1 MALALIASPRDLDL
15 ELSRT
20 VLGRKGFERQLA
32 TVAEQARALAWARR
46 PDIILV
52 DVYLEGALELVEGL
66 RADAETRELSIVA
79 LTGRI
84 TDPRE
89 AQLLRAGANA
99 VLRLPPDSAFD
110 ERLMRYVDVPTRKSS
125 RFPVSFRI
133 SATGSQ
139 TVPAS
144 GLNISIH
151 GLLIETWAELP
162 ISAEM
167 LLTFRLG
174 GEGGTMVRAPG
185 RVVRRGAPRQYGV
198 EFLELDLDARLAIET
213 FVRG

>member
-20 VLGRKGFERQLA
+20 VLGRRGFERQLA

-99 VLRLPPDSAFD
+99 VLRLPADSAFD

-125 RFPVSFRI
+125 RFPVSFRV
-133 SATGSQ
+133 STGSQ

-174 GEGGTMVRAPG
+174 GEGGTMVSAPG

-198 EFLELDLDARLAIET
+198 EFLELDLEARLAIES
-213 FVRG
+213 FVIG

>member
-1 MALALIASPRDLDL
+1 LALALIASPRDLDL

-20 VLGRKGFERQLA
+20 VLGRRGFERQLA

-99 VLRLPPDSAFD
+99 VLRLPADSAFD

-125 RFPVSFRI
+125 RFPVSFRV
-133 SATGSQ
+133 STGSQ

-174 GEGGTMVRAPG
+174 GEGGTMVSAPG

-198 EFLELDLDARLAIET
+198 EFLELDLEARLAIES
-213 FVRG
+213 FVIG

>member
-20 VLGRKGFERQLA
+20 VLGRRGFERQLA

-125 RFPVSFRI
+125 RFPVSFRV
-133 SATGSQ
+133 STGSQ

-174 GEGGTMVRAPG
+174 GEGGTMVSAPG

-198 EFLELDLDARLAIET
+198 EFLELDLEARLAIES
-213 FVRG
+213 FVIG

>member
-1 MALALIASPRDLDL
+1 LALALIASPRDLDL
-15 ELSRT
+15 MLSRT
-20 VLGRKGFERQLA
+20 VLGRRGFERQLA
-32 TVAEQARALAWARR
+32 TVAEQARALAWAQR

-66 RADAETRELSIVA
+66 RADAETQGLSIVA
-79 LTGRI
+79 LTGRT

-110 ERLMRYVDVPTRKSS
+110 ERLMRYVDVPMRKSS

-133 SATGSQ
+133 KTGGQ

-144 GLNISIH
+144 GLNISLH

-162 ISAEM
+162 VSAEVLM
-167 LLTFRLG
+167 TFRLG
-174 GEGGTMVRAPG
+174 GEGGAMVSAQG

-198 EFLELDLDARLAIET
+198 EFMELDLNARLAIET
-213 FVRG
+213 FVLG

>member
-1 MALALIASPRDLDL
+1 LALALIASPRDLDL

-20 VLGRKGFERQLA
+20 VLGRRGFERQLA

-125 RFPVSFRI
+125 RFPVSFRV
-133 SATGSQ
+133 STGSQ

-174 GEGGTMVRAPG
+174 GEGGTMVSAPG

-198 EFLELDLDARLAIET
+198 EFLELDLEARLAIES
-213 FVRG
+213 FVIG

>member
-20 VLGRKGFERQLA
+20 VLGRRGFERQLA

-125 RFPVSFRI
+125 RFPVSFRV
-133 SATGSQ
+133 STGSQ

-167 LLTFRLG
+167 RLTFRLG
-174 GEGGTMVRAPG
+174 GEGGTMVSAPG

-198 EFLELDLDARLAIET
+198 EFLELDLDARLAIEQ
-213 FVRG
+213 FVGG